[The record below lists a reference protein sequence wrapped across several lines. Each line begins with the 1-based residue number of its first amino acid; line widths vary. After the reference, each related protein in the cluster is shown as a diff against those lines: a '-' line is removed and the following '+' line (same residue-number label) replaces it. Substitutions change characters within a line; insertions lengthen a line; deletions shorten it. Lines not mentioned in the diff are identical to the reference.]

1 MMFVEQRTNTDRPS
15 TCDIA
20 NIKFLAKSAVDPNY
34 GLLFSGFIH
43 I

>member
-15 TCDIA
+15 PCDIA